1 MGLVAWE
8 HVGFLFLLV
17 VELSLEQWLQQGQ
30 DPITFQQ
37 QPPVSAHQQA
47 QNPLGFQQ
55 QPPVSAPQQAQNP
68 LGFQKQPPASA
79 PQQAQNPLG
88 FQKQPPASAPQ
99 QAQNP
104 LGFQKQPPAS
114 APQQAQN
121 PLRFHQQPP
130 VLTHQQALQN
140 PQGAGVFQPQK
151 PGIALGMLDPAST
164 QSKQLMQAPV
174 APLTWQFPHMQEE
187 PQQPAVP
194 FQLQVPSPPDSV
206 AAQCAEN
213 FVHVEVKKDFY
224 GNGHLAEPS
233 SFSLGDCAAVG
244 EDPNSHVL
252 IFQYELHKCGSSLT
266 MTADEL
272 VYTFT
277 LLYTP
282 GALVGTPIV
291 RADAAAVAIH
301 CHYPRLQNVSSDVL
315 MPAAVPFAATIVS
328 EEVLVFSL
336 KLMTDDW
343 MFERPVNQYFLG
355 QFMNV
360 EASVK
365 QYNHVPLRV
374 FIDGCVATAVP
385 DVNSVPRYSFIEN
398 HGCLV
403 DAKLT
408 GSPSHFMHRVLN
420 DKLQFQL
427 EAFKFQQAG
436 NSSVYITCALKAVLA
451 STPTNSESKACSFTN
466 GWTSADESD
475 DVCMCCD
482 SICGSTRKGRAIS
495 DSGLVSEGEV
505 TIGPIVISD

>member
-8 HVGFLFLLV
+8 GVGFLVFLI
-17 VELSLEQWLQQGQ
+17 VELSVEQRSGHQQGQ

-37 QPPVSAHQQA
+37 QPPVLSSQQA
-47 QNPLGFQQ
+47 QNPFGFQQ
-55 QPPVSAPQQAQNP
+55 QPPVSVPQQAKKT
-68 LGFQKQPPASA
+68 LGF
-79 PQQAQNPLG
+79 L
-88 FQKQPPASAPQ
+88 
-99 QAQNP
+99 
-104 LGFQKQPPAS
+104 
-114 APQQAQN
+114 
-121 PLRFHQQPP
+121 QQPP
-130 VLTHQQALQN
+130 VLAPQQALQN
-140 PQGAGVFQPQK
+140 PQGAASFQPQK
-151 PGIALGMLDPAST
+151 PGMLDPAST

-174 APLTWQFPHMQEE
+174 APLTWKFPHMPEE

-194 FQLQVPSPPDSV
+194 FQLQIPSPPNSV

-213 FVHVEVKKDFY
+213 FVHVEVKNDFY
-224 GNGHLAEPS
+224 GNGHLADPS
-233 SFSLGDCAAVG
+233 SFSLGGCAAVG
-244 EDPNSHVL
+244 EDPNSHVV
-252 IFQYELHKCGSSLT
+252 IFQYELHTCGSSLT

-301 CHYPRLQNVSSDVL
+301 CHYPRLHNVSSDVL

-355 QFMNV
+355 QFMNF

-451 STPTNSESKACSFTN
+451 STPTNPESKACSFAN

-482 SICGSTRKGRAIS
+482 SICGSSRKGRAIS
-495 DSGLVSEGEV
+495 DSGLVSEGKA